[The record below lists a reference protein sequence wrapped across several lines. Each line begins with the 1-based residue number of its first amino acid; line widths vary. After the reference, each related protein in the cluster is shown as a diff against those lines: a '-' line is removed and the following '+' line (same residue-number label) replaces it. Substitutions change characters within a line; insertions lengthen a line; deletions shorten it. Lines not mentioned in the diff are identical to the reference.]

1 MYPVVTETKF
11 NSGRTSDTLK
21 FSWSQQHCATIS
33 ITMLSE
39 VPELQK
45 LIIA

>member
-1 MYPVVTETKF
+1 MHPVVTEIKF
-11 NSGRTSDTLK
+11 NSGRTSDTLQ

-33 ITMLSE
+33 ITKLSE